1 MAVSSNGAGPGD
13 RPELSNWSGNYTYRA
28 PRLHRPASV
37 EQLQAVVAGADRAK
51 ALGSRHCFNDIADTA
66 GDLIDTTGLPDAL
79 QVDRAASTVTVS
91 GAINYGRL
99 ATALHTAGFALPNL
113 ASLPHISV
121 AGAVATGT
129 HGSGVRNQGLA
140 GSVRAVQMVLGNG
153 ELVTMTRGDDD
164 FAGAVVSLGALG
176 IVSAVTLDVEPTFD
190 VRQDVF
196 ENLPWSALEQNITEI
211 VSAAYSVSM
220 FTDLQADT
228 VTQVWC
234 KSRTDA
240 PAPDSL
246 VFDEGGRVRESFFG
260 ATPATVSRHP
270 IPGLAG
276 DVCTGQFGIAG
287 PWHERLPHFQ
297 LAFTPSNGDE
307 VQTEYLVAKDQ
318 AAQVISALRAMSDR
332 IAPLLQVCEIRTV
345 AADELWLSPA
355 YQRDTVAFHFTFVRD
370 EPAVRALLVQIE
382 AAIADCAP
390 RPHWGKLFAADAG
403 ALAAAYPRLPD
414 FRALA
419 RRMDPDGVFGN
430 DYLDRLV
437 FSG

>member
-1 MAVSSNGAGPGD
+1 MTVSSSGTGLRD
-13 RPELSNWSGNYTYRA
+13 RSELSNWSGNYAYRA
-28 PRLHRPASV
+28 PRLHRPSSV
-37 EQLQAVVAGADRAK
+37 EELQRIVAGADHAK

-79 QVDRAASTVTVS
+79 RIDDAAQTVTVS
-91 GAINYGRL
+91 GGINYGRL
-99 ATALHTAGFALPNL
+99 ASALQAGGFALPNM

-140 GSVRAVQMVLGNG
+140 GAVRAVQIVLGNG
-153 ELVTMTRGDDD
+153 ELTTLTRGDDGFD
-164 FAGAVVSLGALG
+164 GAVVSLGALG

-196 ENLPWSALEQNITEI
+196 EDLPWSALEEHITEI
-211 VSAAYSVSM
+211 VSAAYSVSL
-220 FTDLQADT
+220 FTDLRGET

-240 PAPDSL
+240 PVADSL
-246 VFDEGGRVRESFFG
+246 VFDDDGRVRESFFG

-307 VQTEYLVAKDQ
+307 VQTEYLVAKGN
-318 AAQVISALRAMSDR
+318 AAQMVSTLRALSGR

-345 AADELWLSPA
+345 AADQLWLSPA

-370 EPAVRALLVQIE
+370 EPAVRMLLAEVE
-382 AAIADCAP
+382 AAIADCDP
-390 RPHWGKLFAADAG
+390 RPHWGKIFAADAD
-403 ALAAAYPRLPD
+403 ALAAAHPRLGD
-414 FRALA
+414 FRQLA
-419 RRMDPDGVFGN
+419 ARMDPDGVFRN

-437 FSG
+437 FAH